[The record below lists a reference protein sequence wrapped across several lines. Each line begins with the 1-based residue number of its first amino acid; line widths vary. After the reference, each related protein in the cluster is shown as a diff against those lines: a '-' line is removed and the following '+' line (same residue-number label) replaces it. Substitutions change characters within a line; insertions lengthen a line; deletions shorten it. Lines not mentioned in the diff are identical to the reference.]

1 MRDGRVHRACRY
13 FVLYEY
19 GGLYADVDMECLR
32 PIDAALNGSDCVVSQ
47 EPLEHAEFLAPV
59 GGAPLVSN
67 ALMACRPGHPFLAH
81 VIARLPSNAA
91 GWVTWNSVLWATGPY
106 MLTTVYREYER
117 RRRPPSNDDD
127 DDAVTLAAPDVFQ
140 PTPDDSMVD
149 HMRRVCLR
157 PDVAG
162 ARRRSLCGRLAAYD
176 FGRSGVH
183 PPAAFTV
190 HHWTHSWVGRRNDP
204 YGLLNDRMKRFD
216 VAELI
221 RPTDRAQASAH
232 YPTTKLTR

>member
-1 MRDGRVHRACRY
+1 MAGCRY

-32 PIDAALNGSDCVVSQ
+32 PIDGALNESDCVVSQ

-59 GGAPLVSN
+59 GTPLVSN
-67 ALMACRPGHPFLAH
+67 ALITCRPGHPFMAH
-81 VIARLPSNAA
+81 VIAGLPSNS
-91 GWVTWNSVLWATGPY
+91 GWIAWNDVLWATGPY
-106 MLTTVYREYER
+106 MLTTVYHAYER
-117 RRRPPSNDDD
+117 RRRRRRNADET
-127 DDAVTLAAPDVFQ
+127 VTVAAPEVFQ

-162 ARRRSLCGRLAAYD
+162 RRRRALCGRLAAYD
-176 FGRSGVH
+176 FGRSG
-183 PPAAFTV
+183 ARSTGAFTV

-204 YGLLNDRMKRFD
+204 YGLLNDKMKRFD

-221 RPTDRAQASAH
+221 QPS
-232 YPTTKLTR
+232 